1 MNILALNNL
10 KLGNSYNNQIKQNKM
25 TVPSWGL
32 KMNAPLSEDTVTFST
47 QSQASNAAQDV
58 AFKATPTAKF
68 LTTRSGGVSMASAKE
83 INAIAEE
90 SQPAIHG
97 FIKSLFSDYLV
108 TDKKPN
114 NLILFISGRA
124 KKPGSIAEKS
134 KIMQENTKAGILS
147 KMTDLN
153 GEKIVLA
160 DGSRKNVH
168 KTLGILLDAV
178 KKGLVYVEEVEPK
191 RPKAAAKLKGKE
203 RSKWDYA
210 DPTFLQKFIKEA
222 EQAMNKPVTFED
234 PSTVSGTKANYTAI
248 HFLLRLPGQ
257 KRPFELQ
264 LMGPSVAKFKH
275 LDDILFKILNNKNVD
290 KKYQPIVDLLKPL
303 VMTQDDKT
311 MSKYI
316 KIRDKMGKLK
326 FTQSEYG
333 KLTGRITMGEE
344 LIQEGDAKEFS
355 TKVDSLLRSKDIK
368 REDLN
373 ILADNVEF
381 EGDYQDKAFVKNFKT
396 KVAQHDLFADYRAE
410 AFLFQR
416 TRPPIKYSADDSREY
431 FLPMTVDLL
440 GEYDLNKLNRILIE
454 CEKKSSDSKAAKK

>member
-32 KMNAPLSEDTVTFST
+32 KMNAPLREDTVTFST
-47 QSQASNAAQDV
+47 QPQAQDV

-68 LTTRSGGVSMASAKE
+68 LTTRTGGVSKATAKE

-90 SQPAIHG
+90 SQPAIQA
-97 FIKSLFSDYLV
+97 FMRSIFSDLIV
-108 TDKKPN
+108 TEKKPN
-114 NLILFISGRA
+114 NLIAFISGRA
-124 KKPGSIAEKS
+124 KKPDSIAEKS
-134 KIMQENTKAGILS
+134 KIMQENKKVGIL
-147 KMTDLN
+147 KRMTDLN
-153 GEKIVLA
+153 GVKIVLT

-210 DPTFLQKFIKEA
+210 DPAFLQKFIKEA
-222 EQAMNKPVTFED
+222 EQAMKRPVTFED
-234 PSTVSGTKANYTAI
+234 PSTVSGTKANYTAL

-290 KKYQPIVDLLKPL
+290 KKYQPIVDVLKPL

-311 MSKYI
+311 MAKYI
-316 KIRDKMGKLK
+316 KLRDKMDKLK
-326 FTQSEYG
+326 FTQAEYE
-333 KLTGRITMGEE
+333 KLTGRITMGDEK
-344 LIQEGDAKEFS
+344 LIKEADS
-355 TKVDSLLRSKDIK
+355 KEYSAKVDSLLRSKDVK

-373 ILADNVEF
+373 ILADNVEL
-381 EGDYQDKAFVKNFKT
+381 ESDYQDKTFVKNFRT
-396 KVAQHDLFADYRAE
+396 KVVQHDLFADYRAE

-431 FLPMTVDLL
+431 FLPMTVDLP
-440 GEYDLNKLNRILIE
+440 GEYDLNKLNRMLIE
-454 CEKKSSDSKAAKK
+454 CEKKGADSKTTKK